1 MCVCVFVRVCARVC
15 VCVRPCVCICM
26 CERVCVCVLRDN
38 GLWMRR
44 VRQPAAGAP
53 QGAMKGQSPEREGRP
68 PLNVHT
74 ADNGGPR
81 PARAAPRLQKR
92 CSLCVCVCVCVFF
105 YVWVCVCCFICVC
118 FFGVI
123 FFYACVLLYVCPC
136 VRVCCF
142 VIAAF

>member
-1 MCVCVFVRVCARVC
+1 MCVFVRVCARVC

-38 GLWMRR
+38 GLWVRR

-92 CSLCVCVCVCVFF
+92 CSLCVFVSVFLCMGVCVLFHLCVFF
-105 YVWVCVCCFICVC
+105 WRDFFLCVCASLCVP
-118 FFGVI
+118 VR
-123 FFYACVLLYVCPC
+123 AC